1 MATGNSSGGCRGRT
15 HNCGVA
21 TAWPQADPGR
31 CGPKIHGS
39 AAAGFVAAND
49 GRAAKGGC
57 SSFDAPTPN
66 AITKATIKP
75 SAAPAPA
82 ACTTWSIG
90 SSWGSYHQVE
100 HRLAVIASSHC
111 LPCHCHASDCLSAS
125 SVILS
130 FFLVN
135 LLPAFGSA
143 LWRNGFLR
151 RPWE

>member
-1 MATGNSSGGCRGRT
+1 MVINNKWPQGIAAGVAGERT

-39 AAAGFVAAND
+39 AAAGFDAAND

-66 AITKATIKP
+66 AITKVTIKP

-100 HRLAVIASSHC
+100 HPLTVIASSR
-111 LPCHCHASDCLSAS
+111 LPPLSC
-125 SVILS
+125 
-130 FFLVN
+130 
-135 LLPAFGSA
+135 
-143 LWRNGFLR
+143 
-151 RPWE
+151 